1 MAVLYVVGIGPGKR
15 EMMTAE
21 AEKAL
26 ACCSVIAGYT
36 VYVDL
41 IKGWLGEKEYLVTP
55 MRRER
60 ERCALASAAGGKD
73 TAMVCSGDSGVY
85 GMAGL
90 ILELL
95 PQYPGVKVTVLPGVT
110 AALAGG
116 ALLGAPLTHD
126 FAVISLSDCLTPME
140 KIKAR
145 LRAAAEADF
154 VICLYNPSSKRRQGY
169 LGMACAIIL
178 ESQPPETVCGIV
190 QNIGRIGQSME
201 ILSLEELAGREADMF
216 TTVYI
221 GNTQTRKIGDYMV
234 TPRGYALQE
243 SVTSFCR

>member
-60 ERCALASAAGGKD
+60 ERCAMALASAAGGKD

-90 ILELL
+90 ILELCRS
-95 PQYPGVKVTVLPGVT
+95 
-110 AALAGG
+110 
-116 ALLGAPLTHD
+116 
-126 FAVISLSDCLTPME
+126 IRE
-140 KIKAR
+140 
-145 LRAAAEADF
+145 LR
-154 VICLYNPSSKRRQGY
+154 
-169 LGMACAIIL
+169 
-178 ESQPPETVCGIV
+178 
-190 QNIGRIGQSME
+190 
-201 ILSLEELAGREADMF
+201 
-216 TTVYI
+216 
-221 GNTQTRKIGDYMV
+221 
-234 TPRGYALQE
+234 
-243 SVTSFCR
+243 